1 MIINAELNATTEYR
15 NLLIRKTGSGNWEIK
30 ATDGDDLAKRSAII
44 NRECGAYPVL
54 LDDMSASNLQ
64 ATLDDFC
71 DAVGW

>member
-1 MIINAELNATTEYR
+1 MTINTEIDATTEYR
-15 NLLIRKTGSGNWEIK
+15 NLLIRKTGSGKWEIK

-44 NRECGAYPVL
+44 NRECGDYPVT
-54 LDDMSASNLQ
+54 LDDMSADDLQ